1 MAFTFFV
8 GFSEPTLMRAGI
20 NVLFLFYTVG
30 SVQLGRIKGY
40 MFLFFLLM
48 IIQLFFTEELKYSS
62 KVAAQVIISMSMLF
76 AGYSVFLKHKD
87 FDNLILNLKYIIYF
101 AIIASLFGYLFNIG
115 RSLEYTFNDSSGL
128 APENIGLLGSGGMY
142 VPGVV
147 IGLLP
152 LILRVHNSKVERLII
167 LGSAIVLFVFILL
180 NVRRTAILIPIL
192 GLLGFFYYS
201 SPKIRLRIFYYLG
214 IGFLILIISYP
225 LYSKVL
231 DRRVKIRSERGRFEK
246 DFYKTENRYMDFEDM
261 INSIGSFDQP
271 AKVMLGMGD
280 NLFIDNNAYGNTSG
294 RMIHPD
300 IPKIFYSMGILGLIL
315 YFFIYLSILREIIKI
330 PSIGILK
337 DIKAGCFGLF
347 FISVAVSIN
356 GSISVFSFRAL
367 TFLLIGAFLGYSQ
380 RLKPFYNRLPADQGK
395 QSGISAIN

>member
-1 MAFTFFV
+1 
-8 GFSEPTLMRAGI
+8 MRAGI
-20 NVLFLFYTVG
+20 NILFLFYAVG
-30 SVQLGRIKGY
+30 SVQVGRIKGY

-48 IIQLFFTEELKYSS
+48 IILLFFTEDFTHSS
-62 KVAAQVIISMSMLF
+62 KLAAQVLISMMMLF
-76 AGYSVFLKHKD
+76 AGYSVFLIHKG

-115 RSLEYTFNDSSGL
+115 RSLEYTFNSKSGL
-128 APENIGLLGSGGMY
+128 EPENIGLLGSGGMY

-152 LILRVHNSKVERLII
+152 LILKVHNRKSEKIFI
-167 LGSAIVLFVFILL
+167 LGTAIVLYVFILL

-214 IGFLILIISYP
+214 IGFLILLASYP

-231 DRRVKIRSERGRFEK
+231 DRRVEIRSERGRFEK
-246 DFYKTENRYMDFEDM
+246 DFYKTENRYQDFEDM
-261 INSIGSFDQP
+261 INSIVSFEQP
-271 AKVMLGMGD
+271 AKVILGIGD
-280 NLFIDNNAYGNTSG
+280 NLFVDNYAYGNTSG

-300 IPKIFYSMGILGLIL
+300 IPKIFYSMGLLGLLL
-315 YFFIYLSILREIIKI
+315 YFLIYLSILREILKI
-330 PSIGILK
+330 PSIGVLK

-347 FISVAVSIN
+347 IISVAISVN
-356 GSISVFSFRAL
+356 GSITIFSFR
-367 TFLLIGAFLGYSQ
+367 TFIFLLLGAFLGYSQ
-380 RLKPFYNRLPADQGK
+380 RLKSSYGKFPVDQRI
-395 QSGISAIN
+395 QSASSVVK